1 MELADYSL
9 ADLTTKRDRY
19 NSNHPDNQIEKLSD
33 EDKLRIIKEIADGV
47 AYLHS
52 KGFIHR
58 NLRVWFFY
66 VLLF

>member
-9 ADLTTKRDRY
+9 VDLTTKRDRY
-19 NSNHPDNQIEKLSD
+19 NSNHPDNQIEKLLD
-33 EDKLRIIKEIADGV
+33 EDKLRIIKEIADGI

-58 NLRVWFFY
+58 DLKVWFSIVF
-66 VLLF
+66 